1 MGEEGEPVRPS
12 GKALVRLVSKK
23 DLGLIPASALLFIQ
37 EWWSV
42 DSLLTASVSYFNET
56 LKRLSQEGAQA
67 HISQQGL
74 QTKQVPPCEQSSL

>member
-23 DLGLIPASALLFIQ
+23 DLGLIPASALISLQ

-42 DSLLTASVSYFNET
+42 DSLLTASVT
-56 LKRLSQEGAQA
+56 VILMKR
-67 HISQQGL
+67 
-74 QTKQVPPCEQSSL
+74 

>member
-23 DLGLIPASALLFIQ
+23 DLGLIPASALLFLQ

-42 DSLLTASVSYFNET
+42 DSLLTASVT
-56 LKRLSQEGAQA
+56 VILMKR
-67 HISQQGL
+67 
-74 QTKQVPPCEQSSL
+74 